1 MPRIRQAVE
10 GDIAEI
16 VAVVNAAFQVESEF
30 RAGDRTSLA
39 DISRLMQSSMFLVA
53 AEDES
58 VVGAVLVRITGAT
71 GYFGML
77 AVRPGLQRSGIGRA
91 LLEAAEDYCRAHGC
105 VEMTLSTGRVRQ
117 ELLRYYGKMGYA
129 VTSIETAPEGAPF
142 TRPIEIVR
150 MAKALQDGEP
160 HGQS

>member
-1 MPRIRQAVE
+1 MPQIRRAVE
-10 GDIAEI
+10 SDIAEI
-16 VAVVNAAFQVESEF
+16 AAVVNAAFQVEREF

-39 DISRLMQSSMFLVA
+39 EITRLMQSNMFLVA
-53 AEDES
+53 TEDES
-58 VVGAVLVRITGAT
+58 VVGAVLVRITGPT

-77 AVRPGLQRSGIGRA
+77 AVRPGLQRSGTGRA
-91 LLEAAEDYCRAHGC
+91 LLEAAEDYCRTQGC
-105 VEMTLSTGRVRQ
+105 IEMTLSTGSVRQ

-150 MAKALQDGEP
+150 MAKALRDGEP